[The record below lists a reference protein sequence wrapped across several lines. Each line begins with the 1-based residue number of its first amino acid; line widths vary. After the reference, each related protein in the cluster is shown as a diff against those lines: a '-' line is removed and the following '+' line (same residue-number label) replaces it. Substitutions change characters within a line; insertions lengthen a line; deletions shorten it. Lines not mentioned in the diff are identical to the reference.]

1 MAQKVRVQLLLDKEL
16 VAAVDSLV
24 AEVDGN
30 RANFIAMCAENGL
43 QDMAFLSKF
52 GLRPRELRRSR

>member
-16 VAAVDSLV
+16 VVAVDSLV